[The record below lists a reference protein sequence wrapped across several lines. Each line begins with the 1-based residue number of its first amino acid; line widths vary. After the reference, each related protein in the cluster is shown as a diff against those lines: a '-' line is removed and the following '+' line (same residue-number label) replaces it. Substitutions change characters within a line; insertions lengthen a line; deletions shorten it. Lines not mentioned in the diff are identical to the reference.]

1 MRRDLT
7 VEKTRY
13 SRQRDRSVGKSHAKP
28 EFCFG
33 ECGDILQS
41 GREVVRTE
49 APGDGATEEIRDRRK
64 SLISWRRPCLLQLP
78 VQRGRK

>member
-1 MRRDLT
+1 MT
-7 VEKTRY
+7 VEKARY

-28 EFCFG
+28 EFCLG

-49 APGDGATEEIRDRRK
+49 VPGDGATEVIRDRRK
-64 SLISWRRPCLLQLP
+64 SLIAWRRPCLLQLP